1 MAVWLRIQH
10 DGTQEGE
17 NYRKT
22 ITNRAMDHAT
32 RHSAITSTPTV
43 LGALKRTLQELL
55 GSDRWYGTMPIEC
68 LVVWIIAL
76 HDDREETA
84 IQEELIQEEK

>member
-1 MAVWLRIQH
+1 MTVWLRIQH
-10 DGTQEGE
+10 DNTQEGE
-17 NYRKT
+17 NYRKKT
-22 ITNRAMDHAT
+22 ITNRAADHAT

-55 GSDRWYGTMPIEC
+55 GSDRWYGTMPIGY

-76 HDDREETA
+76 HDDRRRR
-84 IQEELIQEEK
+84 